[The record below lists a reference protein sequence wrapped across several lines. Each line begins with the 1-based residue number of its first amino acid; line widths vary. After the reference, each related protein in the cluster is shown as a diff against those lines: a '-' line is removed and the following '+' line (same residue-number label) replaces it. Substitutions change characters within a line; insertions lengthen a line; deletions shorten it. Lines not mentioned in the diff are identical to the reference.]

1 MTVPATN
8 WDGNHLFH
16 SSPHR
21 MTRPFLR
28 ISCVLLGHLAAVA
41 LVAQEKP
48 SLVIPPDGLEYLPA
62 KTLGFPIVPKEG
74 DFGKVETLKEDGG
87 PCEQFRRFTVAKMP
101 PNPWKIQLQAGIK
114 GVITKGDTCL
124 LIFYARAVDK
134 KRAVGTANVVV
145 RNPPKFPLLGQLDF
159 AVGKDWEPVVM
170 PFLAFEDG
178 PDGTA
183 AVAIHLARVVQQID
197 IGGLR
202 LLNYGPEY
210 PIDLMPKAGPVP
222 EKSSTDKTAKPSPE
236 AQ

>member
-1 MTVPATN
+1 
-8 WDGNHLFH
+8 
-16 SSPHR
+16 
-21 MTRPFLR
+21 MTRRLLR
-28 ISCVLLGHLAAVA
+28 ISCVLLGPVAAVS
-41 LVAQEKP
+41 LLAQEKP
-48 SLVIPPDGLEYLPA
+48 PLVIPQDGLEYLPA
-62 KTLGFPIVPKEG
+62 KTLGFPIVPKDG
-74 DFGKVETLKEDGG
+74 DFGKVETLKEEGA
-87 PCEQFRRFTVAKMP
+87 PCEQFRRFTIAKTP

-124 LIFYARAVDK
+124 LVFYARAVDK
-134 KRAVGTANVVV
+134 KKAVGAANVVV
-145 RNPPKFPLLGQLDF
+145 RNPPKFPLLGHLDF

-183 AVAIHLARVVQQID
+183 AVAIHLAGAVQQID

-210 PIDLMPKAGPVP
+210 PIDLMPKAGPIS
-222 EKSSTDKTAKPSPE
+222 EDSATDKTAKPPPE

>member
-1 MTVPATN
+1 MI
-8 WDGNHLFH
+8 
-16 SSPHR
+16 R
-21 MTRPFLR
+21 R
-28 ISCVLLGHLAAVA
+28 ILSFRCVLLGHLAAVA

-48 SLVIPPDGLEYLPA
+48 PLVVPQDGLEYLPL

-87 PCEQFRRFTVAKMP
+87 PCEEFRRFTVSKTP

-114 GVITKGDTCL
+114 GLITKGDTCL
-124 LIFYARAVDK
+124 LVFYARAVDK
-134 KRAVGTANVVV
+134 KKAIGTANVIV
-145 RNPPKFPLLGQLDF
+145 RDPPKFPLLGHLDF
-159 AVGKDWEPVVM
+159 AVGKDWEPVVL

-183 AVAIHLARVVQQID
+183 AVAIHLGGAVQQID

-210 PIDLMPKAGPVP
+210 PIDLMPKAGPARADASAGTTL
-222 EKSSTDKTAKPSPE
+222 K
-236 AQ
+236 